1 MTAWPLQGC
10 FARSRQT
17 TKPTLRSGL
26 PLPARAGS
34 GSDDVCKVK
43 PGTALRVPTRH
54 PVSDEPIAVIDGTVC
69 MS

>member
-17 TKPTLRSGL
+17 TKPTLRSG
-26 PLPARAGS
+26 
-34 GSDDVCKVK
+34 SDDVCKVK

-54 PVSDEPIAVIDGTVC
+54 PVGDEPIAVIDGTVC
-69 MS
+69 TS